1 MKAIY
6 VACMAIF
13 LLGSS
18 APRDK
23 KSQFS
28 FNELN
33 GGSTYQDVIK
43 KFATARTERFRPCKI
58 TEQVIF
64 FADGPSRCDYIKVD
78 DYSLAGYKFDVSF
91 FFFPSKKLKT
101 ISLNWPTIRAK
112 EEPPTGV
119 QVQNAYLVVVE
130 LFTPKYGA
138 AVSDPVCNYLGGKCT
153 EWQLDG
159 STKWHAGGERI
170 EIKYDDSSRCCSGV
184 SITYRFLDPGEIG
197 KF

>member
-23 KSQFS
+23 KAQFS

-64 FADGPSRCDYIKVD
+64 LPTARQD
-78 DYSLAGYKFDVSF
+78 A
-91 FFFPSKKLKT
+91 T
-101 ISLNWPTIRAK
+101 I
-112 EEPPTGV
+112 
-119 QVQNAYLVVVE
+119 
-130 LFTPKYGA
+130 
-138 AVSDPVCNYLGGKCT
+138 
-153 EWQLDG
+153 
-159 STKWHAGGERI
+159 
-170 EIKYDDSSRCCSGV
+170 
-184 SITYRFLDPGEIG
+184 
-197 KF
+197 